1 MRGKKIRGEERR
13 KILKE
18 LRKEKHATYSSH
30 ESCKSLSKELR
41 DYYEGRH
48 RLHLRP
54 HSHRRKKER
63 KPQEANINLSYF
75 HGKDNV
81 EANLDWE
88 IRESNNLKRSL
99 LQNLMALTLIQR
111 KTKVKES

>member
-1 MRGKKIRGEERR
+1 MV
-13 KILKE
+13 
-18 LRKEKHATYSSH
+18 
-30 ESCKSLSKELR
+30 
-41 DYYEGRH
+41 GRH
-48 RLHLRP
+48 RSHLRP
-54 HSHRRKKER
+54 HSHRREKER
-63 KPQEANINLSYF
+63 NPQEANINLSYF

-88 IRESNNLKRSL
+88 IRVEQQLKRSL

>member
-1 MRGKKIRGEERR
+1 MERKKREKRKREKKREEIIQDEKEKIREEERR

-18 LRKEKHATYSSH
+18 LRKEKHAYYSSH
-30 ESCKSLSKELR
+30 TSCKSLCEELR

-54 HSHRRKKER
+54 HSHMREKER
-63 KPQEANINLSYF
+63 KPQEANINLPYF

-81 EANLDWE
+81 EDNLD
-88 IRESNNLKRSL
+88 
-99 LQNLMALTLIQR
+99 
-111 KTKVKES
+111 